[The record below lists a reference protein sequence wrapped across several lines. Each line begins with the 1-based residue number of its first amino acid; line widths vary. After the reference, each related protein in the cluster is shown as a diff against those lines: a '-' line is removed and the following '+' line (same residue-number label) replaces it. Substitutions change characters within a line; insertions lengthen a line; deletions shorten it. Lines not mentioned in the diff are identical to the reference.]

1 MIPNRT
7 KDACDQ
13 AVQSASQQRFA
24 FLHML
29 RINETVASP
38 AELALYARIKNAK
51 SPEALDMILTEKLV
65 LDLFSRRVL
74 FYGDKP

>member
-7 KDACDQ
+7 QEACDQ
-13 AVQSASQQRFA
+13 AVKSASEQRFA
-24 FLHML
+24 LLHLL
-29 RINETVASP
+29 RINEDFASP
-38 AELALYARIKNAK
+38 TDLALFARIKAAK
-51 SPEALDMILTEKLV
+51 DAKALDLILTEKAA